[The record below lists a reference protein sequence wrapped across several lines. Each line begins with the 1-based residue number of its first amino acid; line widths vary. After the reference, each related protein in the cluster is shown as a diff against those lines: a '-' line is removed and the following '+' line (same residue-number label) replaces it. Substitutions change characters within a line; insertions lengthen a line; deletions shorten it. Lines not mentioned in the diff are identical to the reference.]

1 MTAVDVRDEVAGG
14 LARIA
19 ELDPV
24 VRAFEEVFGEQASAA
39 AAALDGADA
48 LAEDSGR
55 RRPGSGALHGLTV
68 GIKDIFE
75 LAGRAPGNGN
85 RPVFDLLYRATPDA
99 DAPLVQALRCAGAVV
114 MGTTKL
120 TELCW
125 YHPTVT
131 RNPHD
136 LACTPGGSSS
146 GSAAAVAAGMVSAAV
161 GSQTNGSV
169 VRPASYCGVYAFK
182 PSFGRVDTTGMTKIS
197 LSFDH
202 PGFFARDVPTLCAVS
217 AAAGGF
223 QVSAGS
229 GSLVAGV
236 VDLTDLDDIQAEVR
250 TVFDQYADLLRAAGH
265 TVVRVQLPEL
275 LAPEMFE
282 AFYGVFAPELFDL
295 HRELLSP
302 GIAPRL
308 GPETVEIL
316 RRGADTSGSRRRAA
330 ERACADLRTRVD
342 QRFGDC
348 DVLVLPGATSSAPR
362 GLASTG
368 SPAVSTLS
376 SLTGVPVAALPAGL
390 GASGL
395 PVGVQVWG
403 RLGAD
408 DMLLSALRHL
418 PSRLA
423 APRVAGRP
431 TDGAP
436 GAGPGGRRAALS

>member
-1 MTAVDVRDEVAGG
+1 MDVRSLVADD

-24 VRAFEEVFGEQASAA
+24 VRAFEEIFAERASTAA
-39 AAALDGADA
+39 EALDGADA
-48 LAEDSGR
+48 PTEDQGTGR
-55 RRPGSGALHGLTV
+55 ASPGRGHGPLHGLTV

-75 LAGRAPGNGN
+75 LARRAPGNGN
-85 RPVFDLLYRATPDA
+85 RAVFDLVHRATPEA
-99 DAPLVQALRCAGAVV
+99 DAPLVRALRNAGAVV
-114 MGTTKL
+114 VGTTKL

-136 LACTPGGSSS
+136 LGCTPGGSSS
-146 GSAAAVAAGMVSAAV
+146 GSAAAVAAGMVHAAV

-182 PSFGRVDTTGMTKIS
+182 PSYDRVDTTGMTKIS

-202 PGFFARDVPTLCAVS
+202 PGFFARDVQTLGAVS
-217 AAAGGF
+217 TAAGGF
-223 QVSAGS
+223 EVSAGS
-229 GSLVAGV
+229 ASLVAGV
-236 VDLTDLDDIQAEVR
+236 VDLTDLPDIDAEVR
-250 TVFDQYADLLRAAGH
+250 AVFDHYADRLREAGH
-265 TVVRVQLPEL
+265 TVVPVQLPEL

-282 AFYGVFAPELFDL
+282 AFYGVFAPELFAL

-302 GIAPRL
+302 EIASRL
-308 GPETVEIL
+308 GTETVEIL
-316 RRGADTSGSRRRAA
+316 RRGADTSSSSRRAA
-330 ERACADLRTRVD
+330 EQACADLRTRVD
-342 QRFGDC
+342 ERFGDC

-362 GLASTG
+362 GLGSTG

-376 SLTGVPVAALPAGL
+376 SLTGVPVAAIPAGL

-418 PSRLA
+418 PSRLVV
-423 APRVAGRP
+423 PRLA
-431 TDGAP
+431 
-436 GAGPGGRRAALS
+436 S

>member
-1 MTAVDVRDEVAGG
+1 MTATDARSLVAAD

-24 VRAFEEVFGEQASAA
+24 VLAFEEVFRDQATAA
-39 AAALDGADA
+39 AEALDAGCSSPHAGD
-48 LAEDSGR
+48 G
-55 RRPGSGALHGLTV
+55 PLHGLTV

-75 LAGRAPGNGN
+75 LAGRAPGNGH
-85 RPVFDLLYRATPDA
+85 RAVFEMLDRATPEA
-99 DAPLVQALRCAGAVV
+99 DAPLVRALRGAGAVV
-114 MGTTKL
+114 AGTTRL

-146 GSAAAVAAGMVSAAV
+146 GSAAAVAAGMVGAAV

-169 VRPASYCGVYAFK
+169 VRPASYCGVHAFK

-202 PGFFARDVPTLCAVS
+202 PGFFARDAETLCAVT

-223 QVSAGS
+223 DVPTGTAP
-229 GSLVAGV
+229 LVAGV
-236 VDLTDLDDIQAEVR
+236 VDLTGFGDIDAEVR
-250 TVFDQYADLLRAAGH
+250 TVVDDYTELLREAGH

-275 LAPEMFE
+275 LAPETFE
-282 AFYGVFAPELFDL
+282 AFYGVFAPELHAL
-295 HRELLSP
+295 HRDLLSP
-302 GIAPRL
+302 GTAARL
-308 GPETVEIL
+308 GAETLEIL
-316 RRGADTSGSRRRAA
+316 RRGADTSAGHRRAA
-330 ERACADLRTRVD
+330 EQACAELRTRVD
-342 QRFGDC
+342 RRFGDC
-348 DVLVLPGATSSAPR
+348 DVLVLPAATSAAPQ

-376 SLTGVPVAALPAGL
+376 SLTGVPVAVLPAGA
-390 GASGL
+390 GVSGR
-395 PVGVQVWG
+395 PVGVQLWG

-408 DMLLSALRHL
+408 EMLLAALARL
-418 PSRLA
+418 PSRTVTPRLA
-423 APRVAGRP
+423 PAARGPAEAEPLSGPPR
-431 TDGAP
+431 
-436 GAGPGGRRAALS
+436 